1 MENSTYSLEIDF
13 QNPKSG
19 KVFTLEWRVADKD
32 YAWLWVK
39 ELKRLMDRQEPLYA
53 RFTGF
58 DTSEEEKKKVFDDLN
73 KAIAIINAE
82 GSYKIE
88 EKGTGYFDQEFAN
101 IIHHHFE
108 VLYGDAHNPSDIY
121 RASSPLVQ
129 SAISKLNHCVH
140 DLESMHRN
148 IESEEAFSAVIVEF
162 WDRRQLKLTEDMLR
176 DFSMDVDFGDLDLH
190 YGIIGKTWWEVFL
203 DEDEEVFLSGIRP
216 LNVLSGE
223 FDIHFGE
230 QKVDEETRKKFNQF
244 LKKYNQDPEDY
255 RLALGHLNIAKL
267 VINEG
272 MTNAEIKKEISAH
285 RHLAEIRLLKNKET
299 ISRFNAWRGETTH
312 EGFFRMRE
320 ECIIESE
327 GVIPVF
333 HVPIQLVPIR
343 GKEKGITKLSSI
355 PMNNIF
361 QAKGHIITFM
371 GTSDEHPVEF
381 TPSEEFGGLRLEEKI
396 TLYKG
401 DLLHLAY
408 DLRGGYLPIKGGQLE
423 ND

>member
-1 MENSTYSLEIDF
+1 MKNSTYFIEIDF
-13 QNPKSG
+13 QNPESG
-19 KVFTLEWRVADKD
+19 ELFTLKWKIVDKD
-32 YAWLWVK
+32 YAWIWVR

-58 DTSEEEKKKVFDDLN
+58 DTSEKEKQKVFNDLN
-73 KAIAIINAE
+73 KAIEIINAE
-82 GSYKIE
+82 GAYQIK

-108 VLYGDAHNPSDIY
+108 VLYGDAHNPSEIF
-121 RASSPLVQ
+121 RSSTPLVQ
-129 SAISKLNHCVH
+129 SAISKLNHSVH

-148 IESEEAFSAVIVEF
+148 LESKDAFSAVIVEF
-162 WDRRQLKLTEDMLR
+162 WDRRQLKLTDDMLK
-176 DFSMDVDFGDLDLH
+176 DFSMDVEFGDLDLH

-230 QKVDEETRKKFNQF
+230 QKVDEATRERFNEF
-244 LKKYNQDPEDY
+244 LRKYEQNPADPK
-255 RLALGHLNIAKL
+255 LALGHLNIGKLILEKGISRSLVKEEIAK
-267 VINEG
+267 
-272 MTNAEIKKEISAH
+272 H
-285 RHLAEIRLLKNKET
+285 RHLAEVRLFQGDRP
-299 ISRFNAWRGETTH
+299 ISQFSTWRGETTH

-320 ECIIESE
+320 ECVIEAD

-343 GKEKGITKLSSI
+343 GKEKGVTKVSNI
-355 PMNNIF
+355 PLQNIF
-361 QAKGHIITFM
+361 QEKGHIISFM

-381 TPSEEFGGLRLEEKI
+381 NPCEEFGGLRLKEKVI
-396 TLYKG
+396 LYKG

-408 DLRGGYLPIKGGQLE
+408 DLRGGYLPIKAG
-423 ND
+423 DIT